1 MIDLIL
7 TCTATLVTTVIIVGI
22 VLADELLRAEDE
34 QDPF

>member
-7 TCTATLVTTVIIVGI
+7 TCTAILVTTVVIVGI